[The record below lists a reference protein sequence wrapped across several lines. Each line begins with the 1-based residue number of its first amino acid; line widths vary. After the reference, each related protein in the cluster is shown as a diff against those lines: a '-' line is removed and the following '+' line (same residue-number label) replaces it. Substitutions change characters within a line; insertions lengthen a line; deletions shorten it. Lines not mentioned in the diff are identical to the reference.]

1 MPYVVV
7 DTCVLSYLYNGHSLA
22 ESYRSHLEGNTAII
36 SFMTLAELH
45 YGTLKNNWGERQ
57 RTRLMTC
64 VERDYVLFPFNRALC
79 LQWAEIRDS
88 TRRAG
93 HQIKVADS
101 WIAATAMLYGMP
113 LVTHNRSN
121 FEVLEPEL
129 TVRSE
134 S

>member
-7 DTCVLSYLYNGHSLA
+7 DTCVLSYLYNGHFLA
-22 ESYRSHLEGNTAII
+22 ENYRSHLEGNTAII

-45 YGTLKNNWGERQ
+45 YGTLKDNWGEQR
-57 RTRLMTC
+57 RTRLMTY
-64 VERDYVLFPFNRALC
+64 VVRDYVLFPFNHALC

-93 HQIKVADS
+93 RQIKVADS

-113 LVTHNRSN
+113 LVTHNRSD
-121 FEVLEPEL
+121 FEVLEPDL
-129 TVRSE
+129 TLIAE